1 MFNIAA
7 SSQNKKVQIQIGQLT
22 ERQFRGIRRAFYYS
36 GKDLVVT
43 SRQLIK
49 NPQKT
54 GKIYRKRNPRTGGIE
69 MHQASAFG
77 EPPANFT
84 GDLARSINFKV
95 SGANTMEFGSKEI
108 TSSYPHR
115 AFVDYGRYLEPNA
128 KLNRP
133 FLINAIKRNYRN
145 IQIHFEREI
154 KKSINR

>member
-1 MFNIAA
+1 MFDITA
-7 SSQNKKVQIQIGQLT
+7 SPQNKKVQIQLGKLA
-22 ERQFRGIRRAFYYS
+22 ERQFEGIRKAFYYS
-36 GKDLVVT
+36 GKDLIIT

-54 GKIYRKRNPRTGGIE
+54 GKTYRKRNPRTGRIE
-69 MHQASAFG
+69 VHQASAFG

-84 GDLARSINFKV
+84 GDLARSIDFKV

-108 TSSYPHR
+108 TSSYPNQ
-115 AFVDYGRYLEPNA
+115 AFVDYGRYLEPDA

-154 KKSINR
+154 KKSISR